1 MAKPLKIIGM
11 VAGAVAIVASGGAA
25 LGLGLAVGGSV
36 ISAGTI
42 ATFASLAATAANIGA
57 TLLQKPPPARGSVT
71 DVIISHD
78 PPQPYAMGE
87 GYVGGVIRHDA
98 AWGPTL
104 KKVPNPYR
112 AMAMVL
118 SGAGP
123 VQSLSPRYDQLPVA
137 GFYTGFLWTQTQL
150 GATPEASALS
160 PQWAGMPG
168 WGASAKLSGQAA
180 IMWSFLFDKDGKRF
194 ASGIG
199 ELGGYGQWVKV
210 YDPRKDST
218 FPGGVGAHR
227 LGNEATYEWSENPA
241 LHFGTYAYGR
251 YQNGKRVMGA
261 GLRNVNWANIA
272 AWANVCDANNWTIF
286 GRVFEPGDRFAN
298 LKEIAA
304 AGGGQPIPSTN
315 GLMSV
320 RYHAP
325 VVMLDT
331 IRPED
336 LTGEPVKVTTM
347 ASWSER
353 LNTIIPKGISPD
365 HEWKNIAFGAVVNS
379 TFLADDGEEKVT
391 EWPFNLV
398 KGGTDQLAQLAAYK
412 LFDSRELNPI
422 VIPCGP
428 RMRHYRAGDGLRIE
442 LPDYD
447 LETDAVVLQRRFNP
461 ATLTTYFILMSE
473 TPAKHPFAL
482 GRTTVSPPT
491 PALGQTA
498 EERDELAA
506 SALNPSGIDT
516 LALASSY
523 PRDLAGNVT
532 QAHVGGGEVEITI
545 PPHTRVYGDG
555 RELAVAGTVLTR
567 PETTDNLIYY
577 DDPTLANPTPAYTAL
592 IPGVSGAVAGDAYFS
607 ATNPS
612 RHFVARV
619 TTVDAGGT
627 GGSTGGS
634 TPPGGGGWSN
644 DPDYNVP

>member
-1 MAKPLKIIGM
+1 ML
-11 VAGAVAIVASGGAA
+11 AGAVALV
-25 LGLGLAVGGSV
+25 
-36 ISAGTI
+36 AGTI
-42 ATFASLAATAANIGA
+42 ATAGIGTAAFAAVAGNVATYAGLAATAANIGA
-57 TLLQKPPPARGSVT
+57 NLLQKPPPARGSVT

-78 PPQPYAMGE
+78 PPQPYVMGE

-104 KKVPNPYR
+104 KKVPNPQR
-112 AMAMVL
+112 AIAMVL
-118 SGAGP
+118 SGSGP

-137 GFYTGFLWTQTQL
+137 SFYSGFLWTDTQL
-150 GATPEASALS
+150 GAVPEASALS

-251 YQNGKRVMGA
+251 YQNAKRVMGA

-331 IRPED
+331 IGPED

-398 KGGTDQLAQLAAYK
+398 KGGTNQLAQLAAYK

-442 LPDYD
+442 LPNEN
-447 LETDAVVLQRRFNP
+447 LQTDAVVLQRRFNP

-473 TPAKHPFAL
+473 TPAKHDFAL

-498 EERDELAA
+498 EQRDELAA
-506 SALNPSGIDT
+506 AVLLTNNGALTTRTRTLSFPVTSTDTTIDIAAFTGVLIDGTTVSFPAASLTGLLVSTVFGVFYDLDAGTYSADIEP
-516 LALASSY
+516 
-523 PRDLAGNVT
+523 
-532 QAHVGGGEVEITI
+532 
-545 PPHTRVYGDG
+545 
-555 RELAVAGTVLTR
+555 AVAQMGNARLVFLGWHAT
-567 PETTDNLIYY
+567 ED
-577 DDPTLANPTPAYTAL
+577 
-592 IPGVSGAVAGDAYFS
+592 GSGAYPAPAE
-607 ATNPS
+607 PP
-612 RHFVARV
+612 
-619 TTVDAGGT
+619 GGT
-627 GGSTGGS
+627 GGDGWLWRPYE
-634 TPPGGGGWSN
+634 TPAAP
-644 DPDYNVP
+644 P